1 MKDIAY
7 ANGIIFKEKEINTK
21 WILDSLRY
29 SPDSIFDR
37 ELKQFLIEDEDILD
51 DCLEILIFFRI
62 NKNLFYQNGS

>member
-62 NKNLFYQNGS
+62 NKNLFYLNGS